1 MNNYGNRKMKTG
13 SDRFL
18 ETIGAIIVVGALGY
32 WAYNSWVVEP
42 AENKKKM
49 AKQRTE
55 SSQRFKDWAYV
66 AKEKV
71 IAPGETIKLVVI
83 PDSTGLFSTK
93 CFVYTHSEFKT
104 SSMICPDAK
113 QDDIGEELE

>member
-1 MNNYGNRKMKTG
+1 MKTG
-13 SDRFL
+13 VERIL
-18 ETIGAIIVVGALGY
+18 GVVGPVIVIGALGY

-42 AENKKKM
+42 AKNKKEA
-49 AKQRTE
+49 AKLRIE

-66 AKEKV
+66 AREKV

-113 QDDIGEELE
+113 QDYIEEEVE